1 MREFMVRFYSFQD
14 IQEFV
19 ELAAWESFP
28 ILVGD
33 DGYQVSGTSFMSMF
47 SLDHTKPLRV
57 MLDCSQEEAFEGF
70 RQKAQRFLI
79 HT

>member
-19 ELAAWESFP
+19 ELAASESFP

-33 DGYQVSGTSFMSMF
+33 DGYQVSGNNKRFFSF
-47 SLDHTKPLRV
+47 
-57 MLDCSQEEAFEGF
+57 
-70 RQKAQRFLI
+70 
-79 HT
+79 